1 MMSEIPKPQ
10 TMQIIQSIKSMHS
23 GFKLISVTVF
33 YFLGHYYYTL
43 NSGFHW
49 INWVLK
55 KFYTN
60 MHPTCPIPICSM
72 YSPNQFFSA
81 VTANVANISCNYL
94 LSKPR
99 LQLYSVW
106 NMFVFQ
112 SKWFKSICLLGWRLI
127 TNFVISPNA
136 TITDGKASLKS
147 LTRFEIRSLWQ
158 EGETLTYIPQFFFH
172 KCVLVKLI
180 TYSPIF
186 TSFKTD
192 LYQGA

>member
-60 MHPTCPIPICSM
+60 MHPTCPIPICS
-72 YSPNQFFSA
+72 
-81 VTANVANISCNYL
+81 
-94 LSKPR
+94 
-99 LQLYSVW
+99 
-106 NMFVFQ
+106 
-112 SKWFKSICLLGWRLI
+112 
-127 TNFVISPNA
+127 
-136 TITDGKASLKS
+136 
-147 LTRFEIRSLWQ
+147 
-158 EGETLTYIPQFFFH
+158 
-172 KCVLVKLI
+172 KCVLTQSIFFPPSLLMSLI
-180 TYSPIF
+180 FHAIIYYPN
-186 TSFKTD
+186 
-192 LYQGA
+192 QGYNYTVCEICSCSNLNGSSQFVYWGGD

>member
-1 MMSEIPKPQ
+1 MNRDWFPYVF
-10 TMQIIQSIKSMHS
+10 IQC
-23 GFKLISVTVF
+23 F
-33 YFLGHYYYTL
+33 YP
-43 NSGFHW
+43 
-49 INWVLK
+49 IN
-55 KFYTN
+55 
-60 MHPTCPIPICSM
+60 
-72 YSPNQFFSA
+72 FFSA

-112 SKWFKSICLLGWRLI
+112 SKWFKSICLLGWWRLI

-136 TITDGKASLKS
+136 TTITDGKASLKS

-158 EGETLTYIPQFFFH
+158 EGKTLTYMPQSFFFH

>member
-1 MMSEIPKPQ
+1 
-10 TMQIIQSIKSMHS
+10 
-23 GFKLISVTVF
+23 
-33 YFLGHYYYTL
+33 
-43 NSGFHW
+43 
-49 INWVLK
+49 
-55 KFYTN
+55 
-60 MHPTCPIPICSM
+60 M
-72 YSPNQFFSA
+72 YSPNQFFPA

-158 EGETLTYIPQFFFH
+158 EGKTLTYMPQSFFSQMCIRH
-172 KCVLVKLI
+172 I
-180 TYSPIF
+180 NNIRRGPMF
-186 TSFKTD
+186 TSFKTE
-192 LYQGA
+192 LYQEMNGA

>member
-1 MMSEIPKPQ
+1 MQKPFLYTQ
-10 TMQIIQSIKSMHS
+10 
-23 GFKLISVTVF
+23 FW
-33 YFLGHYYYTL
+33 FLGESEPDLFEISL
-43 NSGFHW
+43 NKLSF
-49 INWVLK
+49 K
-55 KFYTN
+55 K
-60 MHPTCPIPICSM
+60 IL
-72 YSPNQFFSA
+72 PNQFFSA

-158 EGETLTYIPQFFFH
+158 EGKTLTYMPQSFFSQM
-172 KCVLVKLI
+172 CI
-180 TYSPIF
+180 RQIDNIRRGPMF

-192 LYQGA
+192 LYQEINGA